1 MNLVGYGIIFCKE
14 KSFFRILNYVLN
26 LFIFLWILIIIV
38 YKIIIFVWDNLFKI
52 INIFYVYNNVN
63 VKK

>member
-38 YKIIIFVWDNLFKI
+38 YKIIIFMFGI
-52 INIFYVYNNVN
+52 ICLKLLI
-63 VKK
+63 

>member
-38 YKIIIFVWDNLFKI
+38 YKIIIFMFGI
-52 INIFYVYNNVN
+52 ICLKLLIFFMFIIM
-63 VKK
+63 